1 MSDLLRKP
9 LAKLE
14 AKDERITFR
23 VQRSVLDVLQRAAVA
38 EGEELSR
45 YIRSCV
51 IAGHSLKESQ
61 KLYKATLG

>member
-1 MSDLLRKP
+1 MDPNRRP

-14 AKDERITFR
+14 SKSERITFR
-23 VQRSVLDVLQRAAVA
+23 LQRSILERLQIAAIS

-45 YIRSCV
+45 YVRSCV